1 MHRLYYAIDEQLSL
15 VLPVRWEQHPEL
27 RCSCRTRMSCRNALG
42 RMFCGLGSDLTFMY
56 IDRTAWLTAA
66 ISLTAVVSTH
76 AALTH

>member
-1 MHRLYYAIDEQLSL
+1 
-15 VLPVRWEQHPEL
+15 
-27 RCSCRTRMSCRNALG
+27 MSCRNALG